1 MKGAYKMVVVPLCR
15 LAAAAQNLMKKEG
28 PRNLYVGSL
37 HYHITEPMLKKIFEP
52 FGYVEK
58 LNIQRDE
65 NGLSK
70 GYGFIEVS
78 GGLIVRLDQTIIVDG
93 PHVQPVNQWI

>member
-1 MKGAYKMVVVPLCR
+1 MRCPVCR

-37 HYHITEPMLKKIFEP
+37 HYNITEPMLKKIFEP

-65 NGLSK
+65 KGLSK
-70 GYGFIEVS
+70 GYGFIEVTKCV
-78 GGLIVRLDQTIIVDG
+78 GVFKVDL
-93 PHVQPVNQWI
+93 PD

>member
-1 MKGAYKMVVVPLCR
+1 MCLAVCCTRHSWLLCR

-37 HYHITEPMLKKIFEP
+37 HYNITEPMLKKIFEP

-58 LNIQRDE
+58 LSIQCDE

-70 GYGFIEVS
+70 GYGFIEV
-78 GGLIVRLDQTIIVDG
+78 R
-93 PHVQPVNQWI
+93 

>member
-1 MKGAYKMVVVPLCR
+1 MYWLEVLCCCR

-37 HYHITEPMLKKIFEP
+37 HYNINEQMLKKIFEP

-58 LNIQRDE
+58 LSIQRDD

-70 GYGFIEVS
+70 GYGFIEVCS
-78 GGLIVRLDQTIIVDG
+78 CIVMLCKY
-93 PHVQPVNQWI
+93 

>member
-1 MKGAYKMVVVPLCR
+1 MRFCIR

-37 HYHITEPMLKKIFEP
+37 DYHINEQMLRKIFEP
-52 FGYVEK
+52 FGYVDK
-58 LNIQRDE
+58 LNVQRDD

-70 GYGFIEVS
+70 GYGFVEVS
-78 GGLIVRLDQTIIVDG
+78 LCVYRNVCLAV
-93 PHVQPVNQWI
+93 

>member
-1 MKGAYKMVVVPLCR
+1 
-15 LAAAAQNLMKKEG
+15 MKKEG

-37 HYHITEPMLKKIFEP
+37 HYNITEPMLKKIFEP

-58 LNIQRDE
+58 MTIQRDE

-70 GYGFIEVS
+70 GYGFIEVR
-78 GGLIVRLDQTIIVDG
+78 GKRRVIVLILKRVPIVLSFVILKLLKEQSKILMVLNWLG
-93 PHVQPVNQWI
+93 VLSKSIM

>member
-1 MKGAYKMVVVPLCR
+1 
-15 LAAAAQNLMKKEG
+15 MKKEG

-37 HYHITEPMLKKIFEP
+37 HYNITEPMLKKIFEP

-58 LNIQRDE
+58 LTIQCDE

-70 GYGFIEVS
+70 GYGFVEV
-78 GGLIVRLDQTIIVDG
+78 LQTSLTN
-93 PHVQPVNQWI
+93 PLFMTEMFSY

>member
-1 MKGAYKMVVVPLCR
+1 MLYLFDR
-15 LAAAAQNLMKKEG
+15 LAAQAQNLMKKEG

-37 HYHITEPMLKKIFEP
+37 HYNINEQMLKKIFEP

-58 LNIQRDE
+58 MTIQRDE

-78 GGLIVRLDQTIIVDG
+78 NLKRIFYFQLVTLLV
-93 PHVQPVNQWI
+93 

>member
-1 MKGAYKMVVVPLCR
+1 MNLVHECR

-37 HYHITEPMLKKIFEP
+37 HYNITEPMLKKIFEP

-58 LNIQRDE
+58 INIQRDE

-70 GYGFIEVS
+70 GYGFLEVCCMAMLVTDLRCDFLVS
-78 GGLIVRLDQTIIVDG
+78 
-93 PHVQPVNQWI
+93 